1 MEQKGI
7 EQELLEAVRDIRDSQ
22 REVVSLLSAQRTLVE
37 EQLKRSR
44 QSVEESIGLQKL
56 ALRRQHSLTLIA
68 IPGILACV
76 LAIAYLVVRYF

>member
-7 EQELLEAVRDIRDSQ
+7 EQELLEAVREIRDSQ
-22 REVVSLLSAQRTLVE
+22 REVVSSLSAQRTLVE
-37 EQLKRSR
+37 EQLRRSR

>member
-7 EQELLEAVRDIRDSQ
+7 EQELLEVVREIRDSQ

-37 EQLKRSR
+37 EQLRRSR

-56 ALRRQHSLTLIA
+56 ALRRQHVITLIA
-68 IPGILACV
+68 ISGIFACMA
-76 LAIAYLVVRYF
+76 AIAYLVVRYF